1 MNDSLFKEPMTLY
14 YETIGDQIHVT
25 TDNSEW
31 MSILKTSASLVVMMK
46 DQILKEIV
54 TLELCQNVMVA
65 MKNQLEEECGCES

>member
-1 MNDSLFKEPMTLY
+1 MDDSLFKGPMTLY

-25 TDNSEW
+25 TDNSGW

-46 DQILKEIV
+46 DQILKGTE
-54 TLELCQNVMVA
+54 TLEFCQRVIVA